1 MESILFQ
8 GVDLSWLKGVEFR
21 PEILMRGGKD
31 QANWEH
37 RKRLVHMFR
46 EFERLCNE
54 TQAISEMEI

>member
-1 MESILFQ
+1 
-8 GVDLSWLKGVEFR
+8 
-21 PEILMRGGKD
+21 MRGGKD